1 MGKMSELHIE
11 ISEYFGEEQPSQA
24 QIDTYMKAKRKV
36 KRAQNKIEKLIKAIY
51 NDPDHLHEVVVS
63 YAMEQLRS

>member
-11 ISEYFGEEQPSQA
+11 ISEYYGEEQPSQA
-24 QIDTYMKAKRKV
+24 QIHAYMHRKAKSKEL
-36 KRAQNKIEKLIKAIY
+36 AKLIEAIY